1 MTSHQWTIAP
11 LIVGTAVRDK
21 SQSLLHRDIGVKVE
35 GGILAWLLRSGDER
49 ILVDTGACGRVATAE
64 FYKRYSQTPEQTLEV
79 QLTRFDTSPD
89 EIAIV
94 INTHLHLDHCSGNV
108 LFKRARFFVQKR
120 EMEYARNP
128 VPVHKG
134 HYPVDL
140 SDITF
145 ELLDGDAEVAPG
157 VQVILNPGHTPGSQA
172 VLVQTGQGLYILA
185 GDNIPFF
192 ENMRVPANEPFW
204 PNAIYVDLREYYES
218 LDRVKKLGGTILP
231 GHDLLVLQKAVYP

>member
-11 LIVGTAVRDK
+11 LIVATAVRDK
-21 SQSLLHRDIGVKVE
+21 SQSLLHRDFGVKME
-35 GGILAWLLRSGDER
+35 GAVLAWLLMSGSEK

-64 FYKRYSQTPEQTLEV
+64 FYKRYSQTPEQTLEA
-79 QLTRFDTSPD
+79 QLTRFNTSPD
-89 EIAIV
+89 EISTV

-128 VPVHKG
+128 VPIHKPV
-134 HYPVDL
+134 YDVDL
-140 SDITF
+140 SGITF
-145 ELLDGDAEVAPG
+145 ELLDGDAEVADG

-172 VLVQTGQGLYILA
+172 VLVQTAQGLYIIA

-192 ENMRVPANEPFW
+192 ENMRVPENEPFW

-218 LDRVKKLGGTILP
+218 LNRVKKLGGYILP
-231 GHDLLVLQKAVYP
+231 AHDLLVLQKTVYP

>member
-1 MTSHQWTIAP
+1 MLPQQWTIAP

-21 SQSLLHRDIGVKVE
+21 SQSLLHRDFGVKLE
-35 GGILAWLLRSGDER
+35 SGILAWLLRSGNER

-64 FYKRYSQTPEQTLEV
+64 FYKRYSQTPEQTLET
-79 QLTRFDTSPD
+79 QLTRFNTSPD
-89 EIAIV
+89 EIGIV

-128 VPVHKG
+128 VPIHKWAY
-134 HYPVDL
+134 HVDL
-140 SDITF
+140 SGITF

-172 VLVQTGQGLYILA
+172 VLVQTTQGLYILA

-192 ENMRVPANEPFW
+192 ENMRVPENEPFW
-204 PNAIYVDLREYYES
+204 PNAFYVDLREYYES
-218 LDRVKKLGGTILP
+218 LNRIKRLGGIILP

>member
-1 MTSHQWTIAP
+1 MIPQQWTIAP

-21 SQSLLHRDIGVKVE
+21 SQSLLHRDFGVKVE
-35 GGILAWLLRSGDER
+35 GGILAWLLRSGNER

-64 FYKRYSQTPEQTLEV
+64 FYKRYSQTPEQTLET
-79 QLTRFDTSPD
+79 QLTRFNTSPD
-89 EIAIV
+89 EIGIV

-128 VPVHKG
+128 VPIHKWAY
-134 HYPVDL
+134 HVDL
-140 SDITF
+140 SGITF
-145 ELLDGDAEVAPG
+145 ELLDGDAEIAPG
-157 VQVILNPGHTPGSQA
+157 IQLILNPGHTPGSQA
-172 VLVQTGQGLYILA
+172 VLVQTAQGLYILA

-192 ENMRVPANEPFW
+192 ENMRVPENEPFW

-218 LDRVKKLGGTILP
+218 LNRVKKLGGTILP
-231 GHDLLVLQKAVYP
+231 GHDLLVLQKEVYP